1 VVFASLL
8 GDFWG
13 PVVFWAVIIGTI
25 IYKICQACAAHEA
38 RQKEENFKYSNPK
51 EYAQLQQIEHERQ
64 MMAHDEK
71 RMTHDKMQTGAG
83 IFAEILRIFRK

>member
-1 VVFASLL
+1 
-8 GDFWG
+8 
-13 PVVFWAVIIGTI
+13 
-25 IYKICQACAAHEA
+25 
-38 RQKEENFKYSNPK
+38 
-51 EYAQLQQIEHERQ
+51 